1 MRRLEHLLL
10 KPGGRV
16 LLFASVF
23 IMFALWIILSPALTI
38 FLIFFILGYG
48 DPFFL
53 PISPTREPLTS
64 MFLLFLGGVGLYCI

>member
-1 MRRLEHLLL
+1 MRRLDYLLL

-23 IMFALWIILSPALTI
+23 IMFALWTILSPALTI

-48 DPFFL
+48 DSFFL
-53 PISPTREPLTS
+53 PISPTQEPQIS